1 MADAQ
6 PRPAVDPAGRVATLV
21 TPAAAAGLAWQR
33 LEPFE
38 GVDYKLFW
46 RSGKSVAGVMRVAPG
61 AEVSPHAHVRSHH
74 HLWVLEG
81 EADMVGDGER
91 VGPGTYVHIP
101 AGVEHGITDVGPDG
115 CTVVYLYLRDEGP
128 GSGGRP

>member
-1 MADAQ
+1 MADTE
-6 PRPAVDPAGRVATLV
+6 PRPAVDPAGRVATVV
-21 TPAAAAGLAWQR
+21 TPAAAAGLTWDR

-38 GVDYKLFW
+38 GVDYKLLW
-46 RSGKSVAGVMRVAPG
+46 RSGKSVAGLMRVAPG

-128 GSGGRP
+128 ESGGRP